1 MRTLLYGLIDCIM
14 VATPLLIEKE
24 INAILGIES
33 VIKNNTLFDIIFV
46 IKNTLFDIINAHWRT
61 SSLKLLS
68 KTFHNISSQ
77 KF

>member
-14 VATPLLIEKE
+14 VATALLIEKE
-24 INAILGIES
+24 INGILGIKS

-46 IKNTLFDIINAHWRT
+46 IKNTLFDTINAHWRT

-68 KTFHNISSQ
+68 KTFHKISSQ